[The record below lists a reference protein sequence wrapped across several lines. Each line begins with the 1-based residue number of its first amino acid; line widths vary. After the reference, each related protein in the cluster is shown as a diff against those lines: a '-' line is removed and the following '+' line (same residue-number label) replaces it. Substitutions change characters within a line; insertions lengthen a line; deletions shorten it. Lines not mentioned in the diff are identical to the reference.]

1 MTVPNYVEYGGFI
14 MDIAETTKKKSMTK
28 DEIIK
33 ELMDL
38 LKQNNMSQQSNDVF
52 EICSYVDG
60 LEKKLDSMTEELSQ
74 VREQI
79 KEMQEDTIL
88 NNLKAQ
94 IQESAVKIQ
103 TACTNMKEQLFT
115 VKENIHNKA
124 VDIVNDVKLRGK
136 EALNRVS
143 EFMGIKNKLIGI
155 RENVKQSKIEV
166 ASTVAKI
173 DAFGAGIREA
183 NQKIANTFRTFADK
197 EVVDYSKKEKKLS
210 KTDIIKKPF
219 LIKKV
224 LLSGM
229 ELRLDAAIDKVDN
242 LSKDVEIGKMLKQ
255 YDRAMERPHDNLANV
270 TALVAEPEQKYGAEI
285 FEESIQSLNNKNNF
299 SNTNIEHSER
309 SKGR

>member
-1 MTVPNYVEYGGFI
+1 MDTVEKTN
-14 MDIAETTKKKSMTK
+14 MTK
-28 DEIIK
+28 DEMII
-33 ELMDL
+33 ELMNI
-38 LKQNNMSQQSNDVF
+38 LKQNNMTKEANDTF
-52 EICSYVDG
+52 ELCSYVDS
-60 LEKKLDSMTEELSQ
+60 LEKKLDAMTEELVNVKSQ
-74 VREQI
+74 LM
-79 KEMQEDTIL
+79 EMQEDTIL

-94 IQESAVKIQ
+94 IQESAVKLQ
-103 TACTNMKEQLFT
+103 TACANMKEQLFT

-143 EFMGIKNKLIGI
+143 EFMGIKNKLISI

-183 NQKIANTFRTFADK
+183 NQKIANTFRTFADE
-197 EVVDYSKKEKKLS
+197 EVVDYSKEEKKFS

-219 LIKKV
+219 LIKKK

-242 LSKDVEIGKMLKQ
+242 LSRDVEIGKMLKQ
-255 YDRAMERPHDNLANV
+255 YDQAMEESYDNLANV
-270 TALVAEPEQKYGAEI
+270 TTLVAEPEKKYGAEV
-285 FEESIQSLNNKNNF
+285 FEENQNTKNTIF
-299 SNTNIEHSER
+299 RVEDKVISRKEKSR
-309 SKGR
+309 

>member
-14 MDIAETTKKKSMTK
+14 MDIAETTKKKAMTK
-28 DEIIK
+28 DEIIQ

-38 LKQNNMSQQSNDVF
+38 LKQNNMSQQSNGVF
-52 EICSYVDG
+52 EICSNVDG

-74 VREQI
+74 VRKQI

-94 IQESAVKIQ
+94 IQESAVKLQ
-103 TACTNMKEQLFT
+103 TTCTNMKEQLFT
-115 VKENIHNKA
+115 VKENIHIIA
-124 VDIVNDVKLRGK
+124 VDIINGVKLRGK
-136 EALNRVS
+136 EALSRVS

-155 RENVKQSKIEV
+155 RENVKQSQIEV
-166 ASTVAKI
+166 ASTIVKV

-183 NQKIANTFRTFADK
+183 NQKIANTFRTFVDK
-197 EVVDYSKKEKKLS
+197 EVVDYSMEEKKLS

-242 LSKDVEIGKMLKQ
+242 LSRDVEIGKMLKQ
-255 YDRAMERPHDNLANV
+255 YDEAMERSHDNLANV
-270 TALVAEPEQKYGAEI
+270 TTLVAEPEQKYGAEV
-285 FEESIQSLNNKNNF
+285 FEESIQSLNNKNHF
-299 SNTNIEHSER
+299 FNTSIEHSER

>member
-1 MTVPNYVEYGGFI
+1 MTVPNYEELGGFI
-14 MDIAETTKKKSMTK
+14 MDIAETTKKKSLTK
-28 DEIIK
+28 DEIIQ

-60 LEKKLDSMTEELSQ
+60 LEKKLDLMTEELSQ

-94 IQESAVKIQ
+94 IQESAVKLQ
-103 TACTNMKEQLFT
+103 TTCTNMKEQLFT
-115 VKENIHNKA
+115 VKENIHSNA
-124 VDIVNDVKLRGK
+124 LDIVSDVKLRGK

-143 EFMGIKNKLIGI
+143 EFMGIKKKLIGI
-155 RENVKQSKIEV
+155 RENVKQSQIEV
-166 ASTVAKI
+166 ASTIVKI

-183 NQKIANTFRTFADK
+183 NQKIANTFRTFAEK
-197 EVVDYSKKEKKLS
+197 KAVDYSKEEKKLS
-210 KTDIIKKPF
+210 KTDLIKKPF
-219 LIKKV
+219 LIRKE

-229 ELRLDAAIDKVDN
+229 EVRLDAAIDKVDN
-242 LSKDVEIGKMLKQ
+242 LSRDVEIGKMLKR
-255 YDRAMERPHDNLANV
+255 YDEAMERPHDNLANV
-270 TALVAEPEQKYGAEI
+270 TILVAELEQKYGAEI

-299 SNTNIEHSER
+299 SNTSIEHSER

>member
-1 MTVPNYVEYGGFI
+1 MDTVEK
-14 MDIAETTKKKSMTK
+14 TKITQ
-28 DEIIK
+28 DEMII
-33 ELMDL
+33 ELMNL
-38 LKQNNMSQQSNDVF
+38 LKQNNMTKEANDTF
-52 EICSYVDG
+52 ELCSYVDS
-60 LEKKLDSMTEELSQ
+60 LEKKLDAMTEELTNVKSQ
-74 VREQI
+74 L

-94 IQESAVKIQ
+94 IQESAVKLQ
-103 TACTNMKEQLFT
+103 TTCTNMKEQLFT
-115 VKENIHNKA
+115 VKENIHIKA

-136 EALNRVS
+136 EALSRVS
-143 EFMGIKNKLIGI
+143 EFLGIKNKLIGI
-155 RENVKQSKIEV
+155 RENVKQSQIKV
-166 ASTVAKI
+166 DSTVAKI

-197 EVVDYSKKEKKLS
+197 EVVDYSKEEKKLS
-210 KTDIIKKPF
+210 KTDLIKKPF
-219 LIKKV
+219 LVKKK
-224 LLSGM
+224 LLAGM

-255 YDRAMERPHDNLANV
+255 YDQAMEESHDNLANV
-270 TALVAEPEQKYGAEI
+270 TTLVAEPEQKYGAEI

>member
-1 MTVPNYVEYGGFI
+1 MTVPNYDEFGGFI

-28 DEIIK
+28 DEIIQ

-79 KEMQEDTIL
+79 KEMQEDTVL

-94 IQESAVKIQ
+94 IQESAVKLQ
-103 TACTNMKEQLFT
+103 TTCTNMKEQLFT
-115 VKENIHNKA
+115 VKENIHIKA

-136 EALNRVS
+136 EALSRVS
-143 EFMGIKNKLIGI
+143 EFLGIKNKLIGI
-155 RENVKQSKIEV
+155 RENVKQSQIKV
-166 ASTVAKI
+166 DSTVAKI

-197 EVVDYSKKEKKLS
+197 EVVDYSKEKKKLS
-210 KTDIIKKPF
+210 KTDLIKKPF
-219 LIKKV
+219 LVKKK
-224 LLSGM
+224 LLAGM

-242 LSKDVEIGKMLKQ
+242 LSRDVEIGKMLKQ
-255 YDRAMERPHDNLANV
+255 YDEAMERPHDNLANV
-270 TALVAEPEQKYGAEI
+270 TTLVAEPEQKYGAEV
-285 FEESIQSLNNKNNF
+285 FEESIQSLNNKNHF
-299 SNTNIEHSER
+299 SNMSIEHSER